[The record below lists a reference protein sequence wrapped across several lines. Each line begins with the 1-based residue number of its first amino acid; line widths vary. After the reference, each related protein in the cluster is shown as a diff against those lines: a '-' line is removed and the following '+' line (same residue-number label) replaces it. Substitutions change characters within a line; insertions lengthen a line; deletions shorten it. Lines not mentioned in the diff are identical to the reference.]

1 MADVLIRGV
10 PADELARI
18 DEQAARAGLSRVEF
32 LRRELRT
39 LSRRRD
45 VRVDVGHLTE
55 FSAVFVDLTDADV
68 MSKAWD

>member
-10 PADELARI
+10 PAEELAKI

-32 LRRELRT
+32 LRRELHA
-39 LSRRRD
+39 LARRRD
-45 VRVDVGHLTE
+45 VKVDVAHLVD
-55 FSAVFVDLTDADV
+55 FSAVFVDLTDAEV